1 MLKGS
6 LALVRVGGGFEN
18 LEKYIVDHKE
28 EEIAQIYKQ
37 MEDEGKS
44 YDDVVIGHLGRLKAD
59 QKVIDKY
66 FKRSKKKR
74 ELEEETKQ

>member
-28 EEIAQIYKQ
+28 EEIA
-37 MEDEGKS
+37 
-44 YDDVVIGHLGRLKAD
+44 
-59 QKVIDKY
+59 
-66 FKRSKKKR
+66 
-74 ELEEETKQ
+74 